1 MQIVEE
7 KKKIKIAYSYMLK
20 RISAFSL
27 FVLLKN
33 IVGHPLISSTTAPN
47 VDPPV
52 TYESPEF
59 WERLISITFL
69 VLLGGVFAGK
79 LFST

>member
-1 MQIVEE
+1 
-7 KKKIKIAYSYMLK
+7 MLK
-20 RISAFSL
+20 RISFFSL
-27 FVLLKN
+27 FILLRN
-33 IVGHPLISSTTAPN
+33 IVGHPLIYVSSEPN

-59 WERLISITFL
+59 YERLFSITFL

-79 LFST
+79 SILNM

>member
-1 MQIVEE
+1 
-7 KKKIKIAYSYMLK
+7 MLK
-20 RISAFSL
+20 RISVFSSL
-27 FVLLKN
+27 ILLRN
-33 IVGHPLISSTTAPN
+33 IVGHPLISSATEPN

-79 LFST
+79 W